1 MPEHRVVATANPLF
15 PVDLD
20 AARVGLDGSAW
31 LDTYELPRARV
42 TGTDEDAVVAAL
54 VNADGMLVRVGTLS
68 QNILE
73 RLPKLKIVALHGVG
87 VDQVDVEAATALGIW
102 VTNVPGGNSQAVV
115 EFTLGMM
122 IAMLRRLP
130 AGDAG
135 LRSGAGWDASRFLGN
150 ELGGKTVGLVGYG
163 NIGKRVAAVLQ
174 AVGANVT
181 ATRRGTEKGNEVGV
195 TFVPLDR
202 LLQSADIVSLHLPL
216 TGNTRSLIDERAL
229 ALMKPGSYLVNMA
242 RGPIVD
248 QSALVAALKSGHLAG
263 AALDV
268 FETEPPDFDSP
279 LFLMPNVVLAPH
291 MAGST
296 HEALASIARRAA
308 ADISL
313 VLSGRPPEHP
323 VNRPERLR
331 NGKG

>member
-20 AARVGLDGSAW
+20 AARTGLDGSAW

-42 TGTDEDAVVAAL
+42 TGTDEDAVIAAL
-54 VNADGMLVRVGTLS
+54 VNADGLLVRVGTLS
-68 QNILE
+68 SNILE

-181 ATRRGTEKGNEVGV
+181 ATRRGTEQGIEDGV
-195 TFVPLDR
+195 TLVPLET

-216 TGNTRSLIDERAL
+216 TGNSRSLIDERAL

-248 QSALVAALKSGHLAG
+248 QSALVAALKSGHLTG

>member
-15 PVDLD
+15 RVDLD

-31 LDTYELPRARV
+31 LDTYELPRERV
-42 TGTDEDAVVAAL
+42 TGADEDAVVAAL
-54 VNADGMLVRVGTLS
+54 VNADGLLVRVGTLS

-73 RLPKLKIVALHGVG
+73 RLPKLRVVALHGVG
-87 VDQVDVEAATALGIW
+87 VDQVDVEAATGLGIW
-102 VTNVPGGNSQAVV
+102 VSNVPGGNSQAVV

-135 LRSGAGWDASRFLGN
+135 LRSGVGWDASRYLGY

-163 NIGKRVAAVLQ
+163 NIGKQVAAVLQ
-174 AVGANVT
+174 ALGAT
-181 ATRRGTEKGNEVGV
+181 LIATRRGEAQGRDGGV
-195 TFVPLDR
+195 TFVPLEM
-202 LLQSADIVSLHLPL
+202 LLQTSDIVSLHLPL
-216 TGNTRSLIDERAL
+216 TGETRSLVDERAISM
-229 ALMKPGSYLVNMA
+229 MKPGSYLVNMA

-248 QSALVAALKSGHLAG
+248 QHALVAALKSGHLAG

-268 FETEPPDFDSP
+268 FETEPPDFQSP

-296 HEALASIARRAA
+296 HEALATIARRAA
-308 ADISL
+308 SDIRR
-313 VLSGRPPEHP
+313 VLSGLPPEHP
-323 VNRPERLR
+323 VNRPEQHR
-331 NGKG
+331 GGSG